1 MKPKAVVSQKKI
13 EGVEKLVKSIDKY
26 NVVGVVDLTN
36 LSAEQLAKMRDK
48 LRKDVNIQVAK
59 KHLLRIALEKS
70 SNKKKG
76 VENLVSLIRG
86 SPALLLSNS
95 NPFKLASIINKS
107 KTKTAAKP
115 GQVAPN
121 DIKVNAGPTSFAP
134 GPILGEL
141 GAVGIKAGVEGGK
154 VAIKEDSIVVSEG
167 QVIKTDVAGILARL
181 GIEPM
186 EVGLNLLAVY
196 EEGLVFDKKVLLV
209 DEKEYLEKIKIA
221 YTNAFNLAFNAGYP
235 TKANIKMLVGKA
247 YRDATGLAESQNIL
261 TKSTV
266 GVIIGKAHRIAS
278 NLSEKLA

>member
-1 MKPKAVVSQKKI
+1 MKPKANVSKKKI
-13 EGVEKLVKSIDKY
+13 EDVDMLVKAIDKY

-48 LRKDVNIQVAK
+48 LRKDVHIKVAK
-59 KHLLRIALEKS
+59 KHLLRFALEKS
-70 SNKKKG
+70 SSKKKG
-76 VENLVSLIRG
+76 VQDLVKLIRG
-86 SPALLLSNS
+86 SPALLLTNS

-141 GAVGIKAGVEGGK
+141 GAVGIKAGVESGK
-154 VAIKEDSIVVSEG
+154 VAIKEDSVVVTEG
-167 QVIKTDVAGILARL
+167 QIIKADVAGILARL

-196 EEGLVFDKKVLLV
+196 EGGLVFDKKVLLV
-209 DEKEYLEKIKIA
+209 DEKEYLEKIKNA
-221 YTNAFNLAFNAGYP
+221 YLSAFNLAFNSGYP

-247 YRDATGLAESQNIL
+247 YRDATGLAESQNIV

-266 GVIIGKAHRIAS
+266 SRILGKAHRIAS
-278 NLSEKLA
+278 NLSEKLS

>member
-1 MKPKAVVSQKKI
+1 MKPKAVVSPKKI
-13 EGVEKLVKSIDKY
+13 EEVDKLVSSIDKY
-26 NVVGVVDLTN
+26 NVIGIVDLTN

-48 LRKDVNIQVAK
+48 LRKDVNIKVAK

-95 NPFKLASIINKS
+95 NPFKLASIINRS

-115 GQVAPN
+115 GQIAPN

-141 GAVGIKAGVEGGK
+141 GAVGIKAGVDGGK
-154 VAIKEDSIVVSEG
+154 VAIKEDSIVVREG
-167 QVIKTDVAGILARL
+167 QVIKADVAGILARL

-196 EEGLVFDKKVLLV
+196 ENGLVFDKKVLLV
-209 DEKEYLEKIKIA
+209 DEKEYLGKIKIA
-221 YTNAFNLAFNAGYP
+221 YTSAFNLAFNSGYP

-247 YRDATGLAESQNIL
+247 YKDATGLAESQNIV

-266 GVIIGKAHRIAS
+266 GAILGKAHRIAS
-278 NLSEKLA
+278 SLSEKLA